1 MLGRVREGLSYANV
15 MATIAVF
22 IALGG
27 GSYAAVNLKKNSVR
41 ATNIAKGAVTS
52 PKIAKNAVTSAKV
65 KDGSLLS
72 QDFKPGQLLAGPKGD
87 TGPTGPSGPA
97 TGPAG
102 GDLVGNYPNPSIGT
116 AKVDASKLKDGAV
129 TSAKLG
135 PPLSLSGTLQAPF
148 LTVSGDNDLSLNSNP
163 ADALLAAIN
172 TNTNGTGPAV
182 YGETKSIFANFGTA
196 GVMGVSS
203 GTGGFGVFGY
213 ASNATGSG
221 PAMVAISSGNGNGLT
236 ANSANGNGIE
246 ATSNSTTDSGVYGW
260 ASSFVSGG
268 TGVRAAAFGPSAVAL
283 RASASG
289 SATQA
294 AIFTGN
300 VQVTGTLTKGAG
312 SFKIDDP
319 ADPANKYLS
328 HSFVESPDMKNIYDG
343 VVTTDARGFATVTMP
358 HWFDALNRDF
368 RYQLTVVGH
377 SFARAIVWHELEGN
391 RFKVRSSEPRT
402 KLSWQV
408 TGVRHDAYANAH
420 RIPVEQSKAGADH
433 GRYLHPELYGQP
445 RSKGIAA
452 APSAP

>member
-22 IALGG
+22 VALGG
-27 GSYAAVNLKKNSVR
+27 SSYAAVNLKKNSVR

-52 PKIAKNAVTSAKV
+52 PKIAKNAVTSTKV

-72 QDFKPGQLLAGPKGD
+72 QDFKAGQLLAGPKGD
-87 TGPTGPSGPA
+87 TGAPGPA

-102 GDLVGNYPNPSIGT
+102 GDLMGNYPNPSIGT
-116 AKVDASKLKDGAV
+116 AKVGATQLKDGSV

-148 LTVSGDNDLSLNSNP
+148 LTVSGDNSLSLSANP

-172 TNTNGTGPAV
+172 TNTNSTGPAV

-196 GVMGVSS
+196 GVLGVNS

-213 ASNATGSG
+213 ASNASGNG
-221 PAMVAISSGNGNGLT
+221 PAMVAISEGGGNGLT
-236 ANSANGNGIE
+236 ANSDRGNGVE
-246 ATSNSTTDSGVYGW
+246 ANTNSATGAGVYGW
-260 ASSFVSGG
+260 SPTFVSNG
-268 TGVRAAAFGPSAVAL
+268 TGVRAAAYGTGAVAL
-283 RASASG
+283 RAAVG
-289 SATQA
+289 GTATQA
-294 AIFTGN
+294 AAFTGN
-300 VQVTGTLTKGAG
+300 VSVTGTLTKSGG

-343 VVTTDARGFATVTMP
+343 VVTTDARGLATVRMP
-358 HWFDALNRDF
+358 RWFDALNRDF

-391 RFKVRSSEPRT
+391 RFTVRTNEPLTKV
-402 KLSWQV
+402 SWQV
-408 TGVRHDAYANAH
+408 TGVRHDAYADAH
-420 RIPVEQSKAGADH
+420 RIPVEQRKVGADH

-452 APSAP
+452 GDSGP

>member
-1 MLGRVREGLSYANV
+1 MLSRVRQGLSYANV

-27 GSYAAVNLKKNSVR
+27 SSYAAVNLKKNSVR
-41 ATNIAKGAVTS
+41 AKHIAKNAVTS
-52 PKIAKNAVTSAKV
+52 TKIAKNAVTSEKV

-72 QDFKPGQLLAGPKGD
+72 QDFKAGQLVAGPKGD
-87 TGPTGPSGPA
+87 TGPPGPA

-102 GDLVGNYPNPSIGT
+102 GDLVGNYPSPSIGT
-116 AKVDASKLKDGAV
+116 AKVGATQLQDAAV
-129 TSAKLG
+129 TGPKLA

-148 LTVSGDNDLSLNSNP
+148 LSVSGDNTLSLLANP

-182 YGETKSIFANFGTA
+182 YGETKSIFGNFGTA
-196 GVMGVSS
+196 GVLGVNS
-203 GTGGFGVFGY
+203 GTGGFGVVGY
-213 ASNATGSG
+213 ASNASGTG
-221 PAMVAISSGNGNGLT
+221 PAMVAVSQGNGNGLT
-236 ANSANGNGIE
+236 AS
-246 ATSNSTTDSGVYGW
+246 STGGSGVS
-260 ASSFVSGG
+260 ATTSSGSTSDAGVSGSTSAASG
-268 TGVRAAAFGPSAVAL
+268 TGVRAAASGTSGVAL
-283 RASASG
+283 RAVASG

-294 AIFTGN
+294 AILTGN

-343 VVTTDARGFATVTMP
+343 VVTTDARGLATVTMP
-358 HWFDALNRDF
+358 RWFDALNRDF
-368 RYQLTVVGH
+368 RYQLTVLGH
-377 SFARAIVWHELEGN
+377 SFARAIVWRELEGN
-391 RFKVRSSEPRT
+391 RFTVRTNEPRT
-402 KLSWQV
+402 KVSWQV

-420 RIPVEQSKAGADH
+420 RIPVEQSKDGADR

-452 APSAP
+452 DRSAP

>member
-27 GSYAAVNLKKNSVR
+27 SSYAAVNLKKNSVR

-72 QDFKPGQLLAGPKGD
+72 QDFKPGQLLVGPKGD
-87 TGPTGPSGPA
+87 TGPSGPA
-97 TGPAG
+97 TVPAG

-116 AKVDASKLKDGAV
+116 AKVDASRLKDGAV
-129 TSAKLG
+129 TSTKLG
-135 PPLSLSGTLQAPF
+135 PPLSLSGTVQAPF

-182 YGETKSIFANFGTA
+182 YGETKSIFGNFGTT

-213 ASNATGSG
+213 ASNAAGSG
-221 PAMVAISSGNGNGLT
+221 PAMIAISDGNGNGLT
-236 ANSANGNGIE
+236 ANSDKGNGIE
-246 ATSNSTTDSGVYGW
+246 ATSDSTTDSGVYGW
-260 ASSFVSGG
+260 APSFVTGG

-319 ADPANKYLS
+319 ADPANRYLS

-343 VVTTDARGFATVTMP
+343 VVTTDARGFATVPMP

-377 SFARAIVWHELEGN
+377 SFARPIVWHELEGN
-391 RFKVRSSEPRT
+391 RFTVRSNEPRT
-402 KLSWQV
+402 KISWQV

-420 RIPVEQSKAGADH
+420 RIPVEQRKVGADH

-452 APSAP
+452 P

>member
-1 MLGRVREGLSYANV
+1 MLGRVRDGLSYANV

-27 GSYAAVNLKKNSVR
+27 SSYAAVNLKKNSVR

-87 TGPTGPSGPA
+87 TGPSGPA

-116 AKVDASKLKDGAV
+116 AKVDASTLKDAAV

-148 LTVSGDNDLSLNSNP
+148 LTVSGDNDLSLGSNP

-172 TNTNGTGPAV
+172 TNANGTGPAV
-182 YGETKSIFANFGTA
+182 YGETKSIFGNFGTA

-221 PAMVAISSGNGNGLT
+221 PAMIAISSGNGNGLT

-246 ATSNSTTDSGVYGW
+246 ATSSSTTDSGVYGW
-260 ASSFVSGG
+260 APSFVTGG

-391 RFKVRSSEPRT
+391 RFTVRSNEPRT
-402 KLSWQV
+402 KVSWQV
-408 TGVRHDAYANAH
+408 TGVRHDVYANAH
-420 RIPVEQSKAGADH
+420 RIPVEQSKAGADR

>member
-22 IALGG
+22 VALGG
-27 GSYAAVNLKKNSVR
+27 SSYAAVNLKKNSVR

-52 PKIAKNAVTSAKV
+52 PKIAKNAVTSTKV

-72 QDFKPGQLLAGPKGD
+72 QDFKAGQLLAGPKGD
-87 TGPTGPSGPA
+87 TGAPGPA

-102 GDLVGNYPNPSIGT
+102 GDLMGNYPNPSIGT
-116 AKVDASKLKDGAV
+116 AKVGATQLKDGSV

-148 LTVSGDNDLSLNSNP
+148 LTVSGDNSLSLSANP

-172 TNTNGTGPAV
+172 TNTNSTGPAV

-196 GVMGVSS
+196 GVLGVNS

-213 ASNATGSG
+213 ASNASGNG
-221 PAMVAISSGNGNGLT
+221 PAMVAISEGGGNGLT
-236 ANSANGNGIE
+236 ANSDRGNGVE
-246 ATSNSTTDSGVYGW
+246 ANTNSATGAGVYGW
-260 ASSFVSGG
+260 SPTFVSNG
-268 TGVRAAAFGPSAVAL
+268 TGVRAAAYGTGAVAL
-283 RASASG
+283 RAAVG
-289 SATQA
+289 GTATQA
-294 AIFTGN
+294 AAFTGN
-300 VQVTGTLTKGAG
+300 VSVTGTLTKSGG

-343 VVTTDARGFATVTMP
+343 VVTTDARGLATVRMP
-358 HWFDALNRDF
+358 RWFDALNRDF

-391 RFKVRSSEPRT
+391 RFTVRTNEPLTKV
-402 KLSWQV
+402 SWQV
-408 TGVRHDAYANAH
+408 TGVRHDAYADAH
-420 RIPVEQSKAGADH
+420 RIPVEQSKVGADH

-452 APSAP
+452 GDSGP

>member
-1 MLGRVREGLSYANV
+1 MLGRVKDGLSYANV
-15 MATIAVF
+15 MATVAVF

-27 GSYAAVNLKKNSVR
+27 SSYAAVNLKKNSVR

-52 PKIAKNAVTSAKV
+52 TKIAKNAVTSAKV

-72 QDFKPGQLLAGPKGD
+72 QDFKPGQLVAGPKGD
-87 TGPTGPSGPA
+87 TGPPGPA

-102 GDLVGNYPNPSIGT
+102 GDLVGNYPSPSIGT
-116 AKVDASKLKDGAV
+116 AKIDASKLKDGAV

-148 LTVSGDNDLSLNSNP
+148 LTVSGDNNLSNGYSP
-163 ADALLAAIN
+163 ADALLTAID
-172 TNTNGTGPAV
+172 TNTNGAGPTV

-196 GVMGVSS
+196 GIMGVNS

-213 ASNATGSG
+213 ASNASGNG
-221 PAMVAISSGNGNGLT
+221 PAMIALSEGSGNGLT
-236 ANSANGNGIE
+236 ANSESGNGVE
-246 ATSNSTTDSGVYGW
+246 ANTNSATDAGVYGW
-260 ASSFVSGG
+260 APSFVSGG
-268 TGVRAAAFGPSAVAL
+268 TGVRASAFGTGSVAL
-283 RASASG
+283 RATAG
-289 SATQA
+289 GTATQA

-377 SFARAIVWHELEGN
+377 SFARAIVWRELEGN
-391 RFKVRSSEPRT
+391 RFTVRTNEPRT
-402 KLSWQV
+402 KVSWQV
-408 TGVRHDAYANAH
+408 TGVRHDAYADAH
-420 RIPVEQSKAGADH
+420 RIPVEQSKVGADR

-452 APSAP
+452 P